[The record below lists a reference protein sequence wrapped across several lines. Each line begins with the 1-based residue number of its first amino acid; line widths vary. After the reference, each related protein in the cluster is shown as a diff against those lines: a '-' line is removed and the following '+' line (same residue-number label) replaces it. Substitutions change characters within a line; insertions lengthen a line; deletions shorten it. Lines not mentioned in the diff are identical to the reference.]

1 MAWTAPRP
9 EVPWQVRLAR
19 GIRGV
24 IPIGAWLHWEKA
36 RAVCRDALAALDAL
50 DKRDE
55 EVAGL
60 RAEVERWR
68 LAAEDRREEAR
79 AADAQAERLR
89 GERAALLVHL
99 KNLGANVASLE
110 EERDALRARLA
121 EVERELA
128 EGRALAGEAI
138 DKLEEASAY
147 VDRYFREKWGF
158 TDEDIAALRAR
169 LAGKK
174 G

>member
-1 MAWTAPRP
+1 MYGEMMRHFAD
-9 EVPWQVRLAR
+9 VRASL
-19 GIRGV
+19 
-24 IPIGAWLHWEKA
+24 P
-36 RAVCRDALAALDAL
+36 AALDAL

-89 GERAALLVHL
+89 GERPALLVHL

-121 EVERELA
+121 EAEREREKA
-128 EGRALAGEAI
+128 RALTAEAI